1 MPGSSPGA
9 RLLEHRLCQERVTES
24 LKFLAFVA
32 LLFLGAGGWGTAAV
46 AVLRRIGWERARD
59 EIGPPLQ
66 LVLGVSLF
74 LAVGG
79 VLVAADLARFDVLV
93 AWHVVGVVLLVTRVG
108 VVARYLKALK
118 LRSVLFGLVA
128 AVVGVVLT
136 LISLGIA
143 IGTPFYNVFD
153 DDAAYVYLAKRLLST
168 GGLIDPFNARR
179 MTSYG
184 GATLYQSLF
193 LHSFGNSSLRGFEF
207 TFASLLLVIVTV
219 GSTKRRWFALGTLVI
234 GLGIFLGH
242 GIGPVQN
249 LSPTLSAAALSL
261 GAYQLLAKVRTSTE
275 ADQPWLYAVIGV
287 VLGGIL
293 ALRFYYLISAVIAA
307 VITIIVA
314 RGMRSFRPIIITGV
328 FAVASVSGWAVALYR
343 SSKTP
348 LFPLLEGNYNPSYP
362 VGPNPFK
369 SGLGSYA
376 HQIWGV
382 LNGYDVGWLILA
394 CLAIALGALV
404 TGRGDRQSMV
414 VLLAVAI
421 GCTAQMFIFTVIF
434 SGFAAIEIDRFE
446 APSTLACGLF
456 AVSALWPRRDP
467 SAASPWAIPL
477 RRGGHSASG
486 AAPWR
491 QLAPGALTLVLLLGL
506 GTLMFGGTLGVVWRS
521 STTHVRLG
529 VQVLRGTTGFADR
542 YRSFRPEYNHL
553 NEAIPK
559 GAKVLAAVD
568 YPTLLSFSRYQ
579 FATLDLVGTA
589 SPAPH
594 MPYFKGAAV
603 KVNYLRHLGYDY
615 IVADSE
621 TQRGLYQ
628 FGPWEADLH
637 SPRYNYRAWAPY
649 FLDWM
654 STVTTLEHDGHYPV
668 KYFGSLALIEIGR
681 T

>member
-1 MPGSSPGA
+1 
-9 RLLEHRLCQERVTES
+9 VTES
-24 LKFLAFVA
+24 LKFVALVA

-46 AVLRRIGWERARD
+46 GVLRRAGWERARD
-59 EIGPPLQ
+59 EIGPALQ

-79 VLVAADLARFDVLV
+79 VLVAFDLARFDVLV
-93 AWHVVGVVLLVTRVG
+93 VWHIVGLVLLVMRSA
-108 VVARYLKALK
+108 VVARHLRALN
-118 LRSVLFGLVA
+118 LRAALFGLAA
-128 AVVGVVLT
+128 AVVGVVLA
-136 LISLGIA
+136 LISLGVA

-153 DDAAYVYLAKRLLST
+153 DDAAYIYLAKRMLST

-207 TFASLLLVIVTV
+207 TFAALLLVIVTV
-219 GSTKRRWFALGTLVI
+219 GTTKRRWLALGALVL

-261 GAYQLLAKVRTSTE
+261 GAYQLLAKVRTSSE

-287 VLGGIL
+287 VVGGIL
-293 ALRFYYLISAVIAA
+293 ALRFYYLISVLIAVVIA
-307 VITIIVA
+307 VIVA
-314 RGMRSFRPIIITGV
+314 RGVRSIRAIVIIGCVGI
-328 FAVASVSGWAVALYR
+328 ASVSGWAVALYR

-369 SGLGSYA
+369 QGVGAYA

-394 CLAIALGALV
+394 CIAIALGALV

-414 VLLAVAI
+414 VLLAAGI
-421 GCTAQMFIFTVIF
+421 GCLAQLFIFTVIF

-446 APSTLACGLF
+446 APSTLACGLL
-456 AVSALWPRRDP
+456 AVHLLWPRRDP
-467 SAASPWAIPL
+467 SAPSPWNLQLL
-477 RRGGHSASG
+477 RNGRSASG
-486 AAPWR
+486 ATWR
-491 QLAPGALTLVLLLGL
+491 QLAPGALTLVLLLGV

-529 VQVLRGTTGFADR
+529 FQVLRGTTGFSDR
-542 YRSFRPEYNHL
+542 YTSFRSEYNHL
-553 NEAIPK
+553 NAAIPE

-579 FATLDLVGTA
+579 FATLDLVGSV
-589 SPAPH
+589 SPPPH
-594 MPYFKGAAV
+594 MPYFKGAGA
-603 KVNYLRHLGYDY
+603 KVSYLRHLGYDY

-621 TQRGLYQ
+621 SERGLYQ
-628 FGPWEADLH
+628 FGPWQADLH

-654 STVTTLEHDGHYPV
+654 STVTSLEHDKSYPV
-668 KYFGSLALIEIGR
+668 RYFGTLALIEIR
-681 T
+681 HT